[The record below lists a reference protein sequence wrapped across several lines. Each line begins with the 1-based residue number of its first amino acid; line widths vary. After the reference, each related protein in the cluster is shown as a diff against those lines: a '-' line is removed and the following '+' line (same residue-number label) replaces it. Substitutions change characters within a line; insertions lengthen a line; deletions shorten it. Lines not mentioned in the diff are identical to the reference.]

1 MANNKVLLIDKLIS
15 EGWFSDE
22 KEATAW
28 IMDRKVLVDEQPV
41 FSAKQKVRTES
52 IIRIKEYYK
61 TKYVNKGGYK
71 LEGALKQLGIDVNG
85 KIALDCGASTGGFTD
100 CLLQHG
106 AGMVYAVDVGYGQ
119 IAGKLAVDP
128 RVVNLEK
135 TNINSEQL
143 LHLNPKPDMI
153 TLDLSYLSLR
163 KAVPICKEILHG
175 CGTIVALI
183 KPLFEVDS
191 SEIRRTG
198 VMNDYDT
205 LYQCITELCSFFV
218 KKRMRIFGITYSPI
232 RGNNG
237 TTEYFIHLSCEN
249 NENRTNRTDGS
260 LEQQIHDIIVHSLS
274 IEKFV
279 KK

>member
-135 TNINSEQL
+135 TNINSEQ
-143 LHLNPKPDMI
+143 KK
-153 TLDLSYLSLR
+153 YLQ
-163 KAVPICKEILHG
+163 K
-175 CGTIVALI
+175 
-183 KPLFEVDS
+183 
-191 SEIRRTG
+191 
-198 VMNDYDT
+198 
-205 LYQCITELCSFFV
+205 
-218 KKRMRIFGITYSPI
+218 
-232 RGNNG
+232 
-237 TTEYFIHLSCEN
+237 
-249 NENRTNRTDGS
+249 
-260 LEQQIHDIIVHSLS
+260 
-274 IEKFV
+274 
-279 KK
+279 